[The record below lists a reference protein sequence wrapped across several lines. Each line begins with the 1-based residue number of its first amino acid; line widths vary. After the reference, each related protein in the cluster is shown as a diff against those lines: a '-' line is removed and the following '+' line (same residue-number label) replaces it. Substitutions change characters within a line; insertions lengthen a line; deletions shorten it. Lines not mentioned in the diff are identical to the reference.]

1 MMVRVAAG
9 LSVFALMVGCT
20 TIETFPSEDESTQ
33 STGDEQATETT
44 GFLPTGPADPGG
56 TSTGGES
63 GADPGAETDD
73 SIQPAEV
80 SPPDCDDLAI
90 IPQLLPTSLNELGTI
105 QALATHP
112 NGEASILIGDAIVHL
127 DVEGEQA
134 YALEL
139 GAGLSPTALAGDGLG
154 NLFVAGTLDVTLA
167 GDVHGFVRRYV
178 GQQLARHTELALE
191 PGANERP
198 VSLVAATGYVAVV
211 TSVEYDALSPPG
223 LEAFYRVD
231 RLTAALDLVASE
243 PLGPYSTTL
252 ALDDEGTAYILQSG
266 GVLAL
271 GLDGEM
277 LWTQS
282 ITATGGM
289 TALSAGGS
297 SLWLVRRNPAS
308 LSGGGIRSFDRT
320 DGTPQVALDFEVE
333 EPGAFLES
341 PAAVAAHPCG
351 GATVLITATV
361 EREPSEPV
369 SSISLSYI
377 SQDGTRDTV
386 PVPVVPNTAHRF
398 FGNDPF
404 LVSTAASGRSV
415 ALFPVDPG
423 HQFLGF

>member
-1 MMVRVAAG
+1 MRVRAAAG

-20 TIETFPSEDESTQ
+20 TIETFPSEDDPMG
-33 STGDEQATETT
+33 STGDEQGTETT
-44 GFLPTGPADPGG
+44 GFLPTGPEDPGG
-56 TSTGGES
+56 TSTGSES
-63 GADPGAETDD
+63 GSDMGADTDD
-73 SIQPAEV
+73 SIQPPDV

-90 IPQLLPTSLNELGTI
+90 VPQLLPTSLTELGTI

-112 NGEASILIGDAIVHL
+112 NGEATLLVGDSIVHL
-127 DVEGEQA
+127 SVDGEHE
-134 YALEL
+134 YTLEL
-139 GAGLSPTALAGDGLG
+139 GAGLSPTTLAGDGVG
-154 NLFVAGTLDVTLA
+154 NLFVAGTLDVTLE

-178 GQQLARHTELALE
+178 GQQLARHTKLALE
-191 PGANERP
+191 SGANERP
-198 VSLVAATGYVAVV
+198 VSLVAATGYVAVL
-211 TSVEYDALSPPG
+211 TSVEYDALSAPG
-223 LEAFYRVD
+223 LEDFHRVD

-243 PLGPYSTTL
+243 PLGPYSTRL

-266 GVLAL
+266 DVLAL
-271 GLDGEM
+271 GLDGEA

-297 SLWLVRRNPAS
+297 SLWLVRRNTAS
-308 LSGGGIRSFDRT
+308 SSGGGIRSFDRT

-351 GATVLITATV
+351 GATVLLTATL

-377 SQDGTRDTV
+377 SSDGIRDTV
-386 PVPVVPNTAHRF
+386 PVPVVPNTDQPVSW
-398 FGNDPF
+398 NDPF
-404 LVSTAASGRSV
+404 LVSTAASGSSV

-423 HQFLGF
+423 HQLLGF